1 MKRLLSISFALCA
14 AVSFMLLAGCAKEQ
28 SSLDIN
34 QLTES
39 ATIMGRYTYD
49 EGQSYSSG
57 KYQRV
62 IKPAANV
69 TVVVTVP
76 VTEFGD
82 SYAEGVITYE
92 TTTDYD
98 GRYEISIPVTHDGL
112 TVKVKPLDFVGKYNS
127 VVDVKSG
134 APVYAKD
141 EVVFTAESQSIT
153 LYPNDIKVNDG
164 LYEHITMELDEGYPE
179 ISEFQ
184 VFVGEATYLKT
195 WNDVGEY
202 VVEKEYRPAYSVNV
216 IATVDY
222 DDKTLKFG
230 SVTNSEGYA
239 TFKIPAKEQE
249 WEPYISIHAKA
260 YLKSSFVYYVEEY
273 DDYDDE
279 WVINR
284 YTISNG
290 YYEQANS
297 VADYYEFDDKQDI
310 VVPVFNIKMNYHPFS
325 GVETYGYDV
334 SEWNYVGI

>member
-1 MKRLLSISFALCA
+1 
-14 AVSFMLLAGCAKEQ
+14 MLLAGCAKEQ

-112 TVKVKPLDFVGKYNS
+112 TVKVKPLDFVGQYNS

-141 EVVFTAESQSIT
+141 
-153 LYPNDIKVNDG
+153 
-164 LYEHITMELDEGYPE
+164 
-179 ISEFQ
+179 
-184 VFVGEATYLKT
+184 
-195 WNDVGEY
+195 DVGEY

-216 IATVDY
+216 IAAVDY